1 MTSWLWY
8 HGAHRNAE
16 YQGAAV
22 TLLLLI
28 RHGTNDW
35 VHGRLAGW
43 TPGVH
48 LNDDGRRQA
57 QSLAT
62 RLAFLPIDAIYSSPL
77 DRTVE
82 TARAVAA
89 PRGMPIQVVQEVGE
103 VKYGEWQGAELKELY
118 KHELWPGVQFY
129 PSGTR
134 FPNGETLGEAQIRM
148 VTALDKLRAA
158 HPKGIIAVFS
168 HADIIKLA
176 IAYYVGIHVDLFQ
189 RLEVQPCALTAIQ
202 FTRMGP
208 RLLAFNDTGS
218 LEYLKPRPEE
228 PPAAEG
234 EQPNNAH
241 ANGAAPAAEQPPATP
256 AANPAEPTTQEAA
269 GAHAAPD
276 AATSETN
283 TVEQATPEAAAPDAA
298 ALEASAQSNGHAP
311 AQQVSASDEQGTDTS
326 SGV

>member
-1 MTSWLWY
+1 M
-8 HGAHRNAE
+8 
-16 YQGAAV
+16 

-57 QSLAT
+57 QSLAA

-82 TARAVAA
+82 TARALAA
-89 PRGMPIQVVQEVGE
+89 PRGMPIQIVQEVGE
-103 VKYGEWQGAELKELY
+103 VRYGEWQGAELKELY

-148 VTALDKLRAA
+148 VTALDRLRAA
-158 HPKGIIAVFS
+158 HPKGVITVFS

-176 IAYYVGIHVDLFQ
+176 IAYYIGIHVDLFQ

-218 LEYLKPRPEE
+218 LEYLKPKPEE
-228 PPAAEG
+228 PPVAESA
-234 EQPNNAH
+234 PPKDAH
-241 ANGAAPAAEQPPATP
+241 ANGAAPAAEQQPATP
-256 AANPAEPTTQEAA
+256 AANPAERTTQEAA
-269 GAHAAPD
+269 EAHAAPD
-276 AATSETN
+276 AATSETI
-283 TVEQATPEAAAPDAA
+283 TVGQETPEAAGSGAA
-298 ALEASAQSNGHAP
+298 TLEAGAQSNGHAP
-311 AQQVSASDEQGTDTS
+311 SAHEVNTAAEQATDTS

>member
-1 MTSWLWY
+1 
-8 HGAHRNAE
+8 
-16 YQGAAV
+16 V

-28 RHGTNDW
+28 RHGANDW

-48 LNDDGRRQA
+48 LNDEGQRQA
-57 QSLAT
+57 QALAA

-82 TARAVAA
+82 TARALAA
-89 PRGMPIQVVQEVGE
+89 PRGLPIQIVQEVGE

-134 FPNGETLGEAQIRM
+134 FPNGETLGEAQMRM
-148 VTALDKLRAA
+148 VSALDRLRAA
-158 HPKGIIAVFS
+158 HPKGIIAVVS

-176 IAYYVGIHVDLFQ
+176 IAYYIGIHIDLFQ
-189 RLEVQPCALTAIQ
+189 RLDVQPCALTAIQ

-218 LEYLKPRPEE
+218 LEGLKPRPEKPAE
-228 PPAAEG
+228 AEHEQPAAAQADG
-234 EQPNNAH
+234 ARSSDGQQPAV
-241 ANGAAPAAEQPPATP
+241 AAASTEAEAPSPAMEASTQ
-256 AANPAEPTTQEAA
+256 EPDTQEAA
-269 GAHAAPD
+269 VVQSAPD
-276 AATSETN
+276 ATTFE
-283 TVEQATPEAAAPDAA
+283 PDA
-298 ALEASAQSNGHAP
+298 QTNGHAP
-311 AQQVSASDEQGTDTS
+311 GLPRVSAAAEQDTDTA